1 MAIKGVS
8 AEIRVASDQSGL
20 ATASALSGV
29 TSFEFTKDPRTDAV
43 EHLGSRYPYDIVG
56 GPFEVTGTLERA
68 YDPSDTTFADAEDN
82 DSWIWIGY
90 YPEGYEAGKRKVEI
104 EIKVARR
111 NISVG
116 SPNDIQTERIEF
128 IGRQIVEGTI

>member
-29 TSFEFTKDPRTDAV
+29 TSFEFNKDPRTDAV
-43 EHLGSRYPYDIVG
+43 EQLGSRYPYDIVG
-56 GPFEVTGTLERA
+56 GPFEITATLERV

-82 DSWIWIGY
+82 DSYIWIGY
-90 YPEGYEAGKRKVEI
+90 YPEGYGAGNRKVEMQV
-104 EIKVARR
+104 KVSRR
-111 NISVG
+111 TISVG
-116 SPNDIQTERIEF
+116 SPNDVQTERVEF
-128 IGRQIVEGTI
+128 VAKQIVEGTI